1 MSKKKKKILSKEYWK
16 DITFQCYRKYE
27 KLVDLL
33 AIKNDK
39 DKKIH

>member
-1 MSKKKKKILSKEYWK
+1 MIDYWE

-33 AIKNDK
+33 AINEDK
-39 DKKIH
+39 ERCKREDIKI